1 MIQKCKNGHWYDA
14 DVYPVCPHC
23 KRQGEK
29 LSIRVDNVRED
40 DKTVSLMDMDDSLSE
55 ALGSLTGIMPDT
67 NMHTQE
73 NYQDNDKTISFGFFD
88 VTEISPVTGWLVCID
103 GYEKG
108 KDYRLHSG
116 KNFVG
121 RSTTMDVVLIDDKS
135 ISRDKH
141 CSITYDP
148 KGNAFYISSE
158 HGNIVYLNNEMVN
171 DTAVLNNGD
180 SINIG
185 DTRLLFVAFCQEG
198 RTWEKE

>member
-14 DVYPVCPHC
+14 DVYSVCPHC

-55 ALGSLTGIMPDT
+55 TLSSLTGMMPDT
-67 NMHTQE
+67 DMHTQE
-73 NYQDNDKTISFGFFD
+73 NYQD
-88 VTEISPVTGWLVCID
+88 
-103 GYEKG
+103 
-108 KDYRLHSG
+108 
-116 KNFVG
+116 
-121 RSTTMDVVLIDDKS
+121 DDKS

-158 HGNIVYLNNEMVN
+158 HGNIVYLNDEMVN